1 VTNSIIRSIVNTAD
15 GSSTLY
21 VPILDEHYHSV
32 HGAVQESSHVF
43 LDAGWRAIAPG
54 RTDLKVLEIGFGTGL
69 NAWLTAKEAENQGV
83 KTYYESLE
91 AYPLSLEEAGLLNYT
106 EGYSDAERQ
115 IFLSMHES
123 PWGVSV
129 EIQPGFSLKKWHG
142 KLEDWMPDATF
153 DLIYFDAFAPSA
165 QPELW
170 TEEVFKKLRSAAREG
185 ALLVTYCAKGSVKRA
200 MKASG
205 WKVEALP
212 GPPGKRE
219 MTRCTAV

>member
-1 VTNSIIRSIVNTAD
+1 VTNPIIRSVVSTAD

-43 LDAGWRAIAPG
+43 LEAGWRAIAPG
-54 RTDLKVLEIGFGTGL
+54 RTELNVLEIGFGTGL
-69 NAWLTAKEAENQGV
+69 NAWLTAKEAESQGL

-106 EGYSDAERQ
+106 EAYPEVDRQ
-115 IFLSMHES
+115 VFLTMHES
-123 PWGVSV
+123 PWGVPV
-129 EIQPGFSLKKWHG
+129 EIRPHFSLHKWHG
-142 KLEDWMPDATF
+142 KLEDWSPEITF

>member
-1 VTNSIIRSIVNTAD
+1 VTNLGDRSIVSTAD

-32 HGAVQESSHVF
+32 HGAVQESVHVF
-43 LDAGWRAIAPG
+43 IEAGWKAMAPG
-54 RTDLKVLEIGFGTGL
+54 RRELAVLEIGFGTGL
-69 NAWLTAKEAENQGV
+69 NAWLTAREAEGQGV
-83 KTYYESLE
+83 YTHYESLE
-91 AYPLSLEEAGLLNYT
+91 AYPLSLEEARLLNYT
-106 EGYSDAERQ
+106 EGYSDAEQQ

-129 EIQPGFSLKKWHG
+129 EIQPCFSLKKWHV
-142 KLEDWMPDATF
+142 KLEDWLPNATF
-153 DLIYFDAFAPSA
+153 DLIYFDAFAPVA

-170 TEEVFKKLRSAAREG
+170 TEAVFKKLRSAAKEG

-205 WKVEALP
+205 WKPEALP

-219 MTRCTAV
+219 MTRCTAI